1 MGVPESGKEEEAE
14 LLHGGFLSLLE
25 DVYDTTKAS
34 YLLPVLTYLNEFID
48 RAELAKSIEPRD
60 VVTFSVGEL
69 PYPFERRE
77 MYRFWSQ
84 HISSDCSSDVVGQCS
99 VCGERLKLLRTLPVR
114 VFILAEGCQITS
126 FNWGAVRSFGR
137 EQTVNAQIGPGCGLL
152 AAQTLNHLLK
162 NEQHSSIIA
171 RDDTRGD
178 SSNPLNN
185 QIAVFWLEKKP
196 DPIIIDDT
204 EVNVF
209 DLITSPIIEEHR
221 RPEAVITLNLLQEM
235 LTRPWTGREI
245 KNRLED
251 NSFYLAVL
259 SANKAR
265 LVIRD
270 WMHTPI
276 DSLLKYLDRYIRALR
291 IVSPS
296 GSSIRAF
303 SVPAIINALRTS
315 NPNIVRGL
323 IRTAYSGHAVPSGC
337 LENAVYRMR
346 VGVRKSKKNMY
357 PWRDGGD
364 LHILAAVIKLA
375 LTYGTEEAK
384 EMEELDKRSA
394 NQSYLCGRLLA
405 ALEEIQQRAARYR
418 LNTTLVER
426 YIGSASTSPGTTFPQ
441 LIKLA
446 ESGHLPKIRKEHMG
460 YGKMREIM
468 QDVCAGID
476 ESGGF
481 PSVLSLRGQ
490 GEFMLGFYHQ
500 RAEFA
505 RQRELARQ
513 RRLDGPDN

>member
-1 MGVPESGKEEEAE
+1 
-14 LLHGGFLSLLE
+14 
-25 DVYDTTKAS
+25 
-34 YLLPVLTYLNEFID
+34 
-48 RAELAKSIEPRD
+48 
-60 VVTFSVGEL
+60 
-69 PYPFERRE
+69 
-77 MYRFWSQ
+77 
-84 HISSDCSSDVVGQCS
+84 
-99 VCGERLKLLRTLPVR
+99 
-114 VFILAEGCQITS
+114 
-126 FNWGAVRSFGR
+126 
-137 EQTVNAQIGPGCGLL
+137 
-152 AAQTLNHLLK
+152 
-162 NEQHSSIIA
+162 
-171 RDDTRGD
+171 
-178 SSNPLNN
+178 
-185 QIAVFWLEKKP
+185 
-196 DPIIIDDT
+196 
-204 EVNVF
+204 
-209 DLITSPIIEEHR
+209 
-221 RPEAVITLNLLQEM
+221 
-235 LTRPWTGREI
+235 
-245 KNRLED
+245 
-251 NSFYLAVL
+251 
-259 SANKAR
+259 
-265 LVIRD
+265 
-270 WMHTPI
+270 
-276 DSLLKYLDRYIRALR
+276 
-291 IVSPS
+291 
-296 GSSIRAF
+296 
-303 SVPAIINALRTS
+303 
-315 NPNIVRGL
+315 
-323 IRTAYSGHAVPSGC
+323 
-337 LENAVYRMR
+337 
-346 VGVRKSKKNMY
+346 MY

>member
-1 MGVPESGKEEEAE
+1 MI
-14 LLHGGFLSLLE
+14 L
-25 DVYDTTKAS
+25 
-34 YLLPVLTYLNEFID
+34 
-48 RAELAKSIEPRD
+48 KSN
-60 VVTFSVGEL
+60 T
-69 PYPFERRE
+69 
-77 MYRFWSQ
+77 
-84 HISSDCSSDVVGQCS
+84 
-99 VCGERLKLLRTLPVR
+99 
-114 VFILAEGCQITS
+114 
-126 FNWGAVRSFGR
+126 
-137 EQTVNAQIGPGCGLL
+137 
-152 AAQTLNHLLK
+152 
-162 NEQHSSIIA
+162 
-171 RDDTRGD
+171 
-178 SSNPLNN
+178 
-185 QIAVFWLEKKP
+185 
-196 DPIIIDDT
+196 
-204 EVNVF
+204 
-209 DLITSPIIEEHR
+209 DLITSLNRRHR
-221 RPEAVITLNLLQEM
+221 RPSSHNAICSRVHPDLGQ
-235 LTRPWTGREI
+235 EI

-364 LHILAAVIKLA
+364 LHILTAVIKLA

-476 ESGGF
+476 GRF
-481 PSVLSLRGQ
+481 SVSALYVGRENSCSDSTISAQSLHGNVNWRANVDWMGLITNLSWR
-490 GEFMLGFYHQ
+490 
-500 RAEFA
+500 FA
-505 RQRELARQ
+505 
-513 RRLDGPDN
+513 